1 MVLCIYVVVSGTP
14 HGILGPPGT
23 RLELWL
29 MATFSVAATIPIMFT
44 LNLLTLSEHVTV
56 MCTLPFVTAFMSWL
70 WLGERFTRTQA
81 ICCCR
86 SFHLLAFYAADGRIV
101 ICIAGVM
108 IITDPFR
115 VREPATAHGREDG
128 IPDTLSGKLTGIG
141 LTLLGVCLRAP
152 QCKSPARCFL
162 SWVMTDEIVV
172 LVRKLGNRATTAQ
185 ILTITYIVLA
195 VSAPM

>member
-1 MVLCIYVVVSGTP
+1 MHKLADAQFPGLLVVSVYVVASGTP

-29 MATFSVAATIPIMFT
+29 MAIFAVAATLPIMFT

-56 MCTLPFVTAFMSWL
+56 MCTVPFVTAFMSWI
-70 WLGERFTRTQA
+70 WLGERFTKTQA
-81 ICCCR
+81 ICCGMFSTSWLSMR
-86 SFHLLAFYAADGRIV
+86 LTGIV
-101 ICIAGVM
+101 ICIAGVI

-152 QCKSPARCFL
+152 QCQWPA
-162 SWVMTDEIVV
+162 
-172 LVRKLGNRATTAQ
+172 
-185 ILTITYIVLA
+185 
-195 VSAPM
+195 